1 MNEDFSRGKYG
12 VRLLRFITMGRE
24 RKCILCHIIYN
35 SKKEMSEHM
44 RSMLHHREL
53 ENLKGRD
60 SNHECRVCR
69 VTVVGLSAY
78 AKHISSQLHKDNADA
93 YDRVQEEGKEEA
105 DEEYFDK
112 ELIQLINQRKQQSW
126 QEEAGR
132 TNNETE
138 SQGKRLKNRMEDRST
153 YLDRGSYDQSS
164 WHHHGPPQREWKWEK
179 EGFNIY
185 RQGNFPQ
192 SAGLPSPSGHLNGP
206 KGQTGWHLNGPG
218 CSANQLKTH
227 SNAGGIWHSNGG
239 GSSSWHQGGTGRNP
253 NWHLEGPGV
262 FPTWQSSNCGK
273 SWNLNS
279 NSHGRNGWNFDGSS
293 NGFSLGRNRV
303 LNPLFSEGKAFG
315 WKNINRNPNNNNLKG
330 YAWEWQGNSST
341 CPVPPYRDLALDQ
354 SKKTPWSVG
363 FTRDKFPPTGVHDFQ
378 MPQKLDNK
386 ISKCSGKSSS
396 PSRDKYR
403 WTPYPFQ
410 RTAESQSGAKE
421 IVPQGS
427 EKDVSS
433 ADLQSLLAKA
443 DDQKPDNTAV
453 FPKQTSRDNHI
464 SASVDASSNP
474 DFSTSDTVASN
485 CSTEQKPD
493 QDASKINKMPSL
505 KSNLLSISNIKSFA
519 SKQDPKNLLKSV
531 KLFSSSSSGADQIN
545 LNALDLDT
553 KQSSSYNDKLHSP
566 HFQTLKE
573 PVESLTEVLKKA
585 KEMLQCS
592 QHLHSQHLNSHA
604 NKKLLQRDSSMDEQL
619 IDSTKDNEQKMN
631 TFENVSES
639 ELARYE
645 NSGAVAENLGP
656 HNNEYLASKSPHSE
670 HSMKND
676 EHMTGALGQVPN
688 ISDIVLSLQKSS
700 TASLAET
707 KSKASQEEGNEDSL
721 SLQAN
726 LEAVVFENGGSDHE
740 LQKESSQSSASRLL
754 ELGKLRLPASLQRD
768 LTRHIG
774 SKSKAGAH
782 LPEPNLNIARR
793 IRNVNCYRKNEMDKE
808 SGLKPTLRQILNASR
823 RNVNWEQVIQQ
834 VTKKKQELGKGL
846 PRFGI
851 EMIAPVHNDQEE
863 LDLNEEPDLSS
874 LEGFHWEGISVL
886 PPGSIRKRSLSE
898 SSVAVDRSASVYDFF
913 DDQITKQES
922 EKRQTVPTSHL
933 AGVQLKP
940 NCSSEVGG
948 LEQEETTVPESSSA
962 AVEKYELI
970 TNQWQHSTH
979 SSRDTAAVNSVKKE
993 ENLQSYEQLD
1003 KHSSPESQG
1012 DRCGLDQSG
1021 TSAPT
1026 SSAVV
1031 EAATDSSCTSGTEQN
1046 DAQGI
1051 GKKRRATADRGSPE
1065 IPSLE
1070 RKNKRRKLKSKKER
1084 SQVDQLLSIS
1094 LREEELTKSL
1104 QGVDSNVLQARA
1116 TLQAAYVEVQ
1126 SLLVLKQQITV
1137 EMNTLRT
1144 QRIQIL
1150 QGLQDT
1156 ILKETHEPP
1165 DCAGQPSGSTSGEKR
1180 NSKLQEAVDLSSG
1193 HLFSLLEAP
1202 LHQSPF
1208 MSSSTMLR
1216 NPLQV
1221 STLPAFPT
1229 AGNVS
1234 ITMPDSSVTIKQEPI
1249 SLEHGNESMN
1259 TAPYSSTCASSAVSL
1274 YANELSQSPLLY
1286 PVITATRSLTE
1297 LVQSFSLV
1305 SSKSAPDGG
1314 MPKSS
1319 ESNSPSHS
1327 HFSSKK
1333 EENRTLKQ
1341 SALSEGHSSS
1351 FQTHVFTMQARLEKY
1366 PCPPS
1371 EQPEQHAES
1380 TFASTESQGGKKKKK
1395 LRKKK
1400 SLRAAHVPEN
1410 SDTEHDTDAGK
1421 PTRKIKSKRI
1431 PKEIKVTTSSLL
1443 DGGTMQETENKD
1455 ENDSDSSVE
1464 VVDISNTQF
1473 EVVAIDSEYG
1483 DEKPDSPSKQDFMN
1497 NTELALVE
1505 TMNNC
1510 SYDEVTSTS
1519 EMGSNYKDGVH
1530 TSVAGTQTPLSSIK
1544 GTKTSSEV
1552 SSEPG
1557 EDEDPTEGNFE
1568 GHQAAVNAIQ
1578 IFGSLLYTC
1587 SADKTVRAYN
1597 LVNRKCV
1604 GTFEGHTSK
1613 VNCLLVI
1620 QTHGKQAVL
1629 YTGSS
1634 DHTIR
1639 CYNIKTRKSME
1650 KLELADR
1657 VLCLHSRWRI
1667 LYTGLANGSVVTF
1680 NIKNNKQLDV
1690 FECHGP
1696 RAISCL
1702 ATAQEGAR
1710 RLLVVGSYDC
1720 TISVR
1725 DARNGLLL
1733 RTLEGH
1739 SKTVLC
1745 MKVVN
1750 DLVFSGSSDQSVHAH
1765 NIHTGELVRIYKG
1778 HSHAVTVVNILGKV
1792 MVTACLDKFV
1802 RVYELQSHDRL
1813 QVYGGHHDMIMCM
1826 AIHKSMIYTGCYDG
1840 SVQAVRLNLVQNF
1853 RCWWHGCALIFGVID
1868 HLKQHLINDHTNPN
1882 FQSLKCRWKNCD
1894 AFFTT
1899 RRGSKQDAVSH
1910 IEQHAEDDSKLDT

>member
-1 MNEDFSRGKYG
+1 
-12 VRLLRFITMGRE
+12 MGRE
-24 RKCILCHIIYN
+24 RTCILCHIIYN

-93 YDRVQEEGKEEA
+93 HDRVLEEGKEEA

-138 SQGKRLKNRMEDRST
+138 PHDKRLQSRKEDRST
-153 YLDRGSYDQSS
+153 FLDRGSYDQST
-164 WHHHGPPQREWKWEK
+164 WHHHGPLQRDWKWEN
-179 EGFNIY
+179 EGFNKY

-192 SAGLPSPSGHLNGP
+192 PAGMSIQNGHLSGP
-206 KGQTGWHLNGPG
+206 KGQTGWHTNGPG
-218 CSANQLKTH
+218 CSANQHKTN
-227 SNAGGIWHSNGG
+227 SNSGGIWHSNGG
-239 GSSSWHQGGTGRNP
+239 GSSRWHQGGTGRNP
-253 NWHLEGPGV
+253 NWHHEGSGV
-262 FPTWQSSNCGK
+262 FPTWQSNNCGK
-273 SWNLNS
+273 NWNLNS
-279 NSHGRNGWNFDGSS
+279 NPHGGNGWNFDRSS
-293 NGFSLGRNRV
+293 NGFPPGRNRG
-303 LNPLFSEGKAFG
+303 LNPPFSEDMAFG
-315 WKNINRNPNNNNLKG
+315 WNPNRKPKNNNLKG
-330 YAWEWQGNSST
+330 YAWEWQDNSST
-341 CPVPPYRDLALDQ
+341 STVSPYGDLALNR
-354 SKKTPWSVG
+354 SKKPHCAID
-363 FTRDKFPPTGVHDFQ
+363 FTSDMFPPSGALDFH
-378 MPQKLDNK
+378 MPRKLDNK
-386 ISKCSGKSSS
+386 MSKCSGKSSS

-421 IVPQGS
+421 TVPQGS
-427 EKDVSS
+427 EKNQSS
-433 ADLQSLLAKA
+433 ALTRGG
-443 DDQKPDNTAV
+443 DQKPGNTEV
-453 FPKQTSRDNHI
+453 FPKQKLKENHI
-464 SASVDASSNP
+464 SASVDASSNL
-474 DFSTSDTVASN
+474 DFTTSDKVASD
-485 CSTEQKPD
+485 CSIGQKPD
-493 QDASKINKMPSL
+493 QDASKINRMPL
-505 KSNLLSISNIKSFA
+505 IKSNLLSISDIKSCS
-519 SKQDPKNLLKSV
+519 SKQDPKYLLKNV
-531 KLFSSSSSGADQIN
+531 KRPSSSPGAGQNN

-553 KQSSSYNDKLHSP
+553 KQSNSYNDKLHSAN
-566 HFQTLKE
+566 FQSPKE

-592 QHLHSQHLNSHA
+592 QHLHSHHLNCHA
-604 NKKLLQRDSSMDEQL
+604 SNKLLQRDSSMDELL
-619 IDSTKDNEQKMN
+619 IDSAKDNEQKIN
-631 TFENVSES
+631 TFDNVSEG
-639 ELARYE
+639 ELASGE
-645 NSGAVAENLGP
+645 NNGAVAENLGP
-656 HNNEYLASKSPHSE
+656 HSNEFSSSKSLQSE

-676 EHMTGALGQVPN
+676 ENMTGAPDQVPN
-688 ISDIVLSLQKSS
+688 NSDIVLSLRKSS
-700 TASLAET
+700 TSSLTSAHCSPET
-707 KSKASQEEGNEDSL
+707 NFKASQEECNEDSL
-721 SLQAN
+721 TLQVN
-726 LEAVVFENGGSDHE
+726 LEAVGFENSGSDHE
-740 LQKESSQSSASRLL
+740 LQKEGGQSSGCRLH

-774 SKSKAGAH
+774 SKSKAGAQ

-793 IRNVNCYRKNEMDKE
+793 IRNVNCYRKNEIDRE

-851 EMIAPVHNDQEE
+851 EMTAPVHNDQ
-863 LDLNEEPDLSS
+863 DLNEEPDLSS

-886 PPGSIRKRSLSE
+886 PPGSVRKRSLSE

-913 DDQITKQES
+913 DDQITDRES
-922 EKRQTVPTSHL
+922 EQRQIAPISRL
-933 AGVQLKP
+933 AGVRLKP
-940 NCSSEVGG
+940 NCSYEDSG
-948 LEQEETTVPESSSA
+948 LEQEETAVPVSSYA
-962 AVEKYELI
+962 AVEKSELI
-970 TNQWQHSTH
+970 TNQWHYSTH
-979 SSRDTAAVNSVKKE
+979 SSRDTAVVTFIMKG
-993 ENLQSYEQLD
+993 ENLQSFEQPD
-1003 KHSSPESQG
+1003 KHSAPESQG
-1012 DRCGLDQSG
+1012 ERHGLENQSG

-1026 SSAVV
+1026 SSTVV

-1051 GKKRRATADRGSPE
+1051 GKKRRATADGGSPE

-1094 LREEELTKSL
+1094 LREEELSKSL
-1104 QGVDSNVLQARA
+1104 QGVDSNLLQARA
-1116 TLQAAYVEVQ
+1116 TLQAAYIEVQ
-1126 SLLVLKQQITV
+1126 SLLVLKQQITL

-1150 QGLQDT
+1150 QGLQ
-1156 ILKETHEPP
+1156 ETYEPP
-1165 DCAGQPSGSTSGEKR
+1165 ECAGQPSASTSGERR
-1180 NSKLQEAVDLSSG
+1180 NSKLLEAVDLSSG
-1193 HLFSLLEAP
+1193 HLFSLLLEAP
-1202 LHQSPF
+1202 VHQPPL
-1208 MSSSTMLR
+1208 MPSSSTLSSQ
-1216 NPLQV
+1216 L
-1221 STLPAFPT
+1221 STLP
-1229 AGNVS
+1229 GNVS
-1234 ITMPDSSVTIKQEPI
+1234 TTMPDSSVTIKQEPM
-1249 SLEHGNESMN
+1249 SPEHGNESMN
-1259 TAPYSSTCASSAVSL
+1259 TAPYVGSL
-1274 YANELSQSPLLY
+1274 HANGELSQSPSLY

-1297 LVQSFSLV
+1297 LVQSFPLI

-1314 MPKSS
+1314 EPKSS
-1319 ESNSPSHS
+1319 ESNSPSQS
-1327 HFSSKK
+1327 PFSSKK
-1333 EENRTLKQ
+1333 EEISALKQ
-1341 SALSEGHSSS
+1341 NSLSGGHNST
-1351 FQTHVFTMQARLEKY
+1351 FQTHVFTIQAILEKT
-1366 PCPPS
+1366 PCPPP
-1371 EQPEQHAES
+1371 EQSEQHAES
-1380 TFASTESQGGKKKKK
+1380 TLASTESQGGKKKKK

-1400 SLRAAHVPEN
+1400 SLRASHVPEN
-1410 SDTEHDTDAGK
+1410 SDTEHDIDISK
-1421 PTRKIKSKRI
+1421 PIRKIKSRKI
-1431 PKEIKVTTSSLL
+1431 PKEIKVTTSSPLEQE
-1443 DGGTMQETENKD
+1443 DGGIMQETENKD
-1455 ENDSDSSVE
+1455 QNNSDSAVE
-1464 VVDISNTQF
+1464 VVEISNKQF
-1473 EVVAIDSEYG
+1473 EVVAVDSESG
-1483 DEKPDSPSKQDFMN
+1483 NEKPDSPSKQNFMS

-1505 TMNNC
+1505 TMNC
-1510 SYDEVTSTS
+1510 GYDEVTSTS
-1519 EMGSNYKDGVH
+1519 EMGSSYKDGVR
-1530 TSVAGTQTPLSSIK
+1530 TSVAGTQTPLSSIR
-1544 GTKTSSEV
+1544 GTKTYSEM

-1557 EDEDPTEGNFE
+1557 DDEDPTEGDFE

-1587 SADKTVRAYN
+1587 SADKTVRVYN

-1613 VNCLLVI
+1613 VNCLLVT
-1620 QTHGKQAVL
+1620 QNHGKNVVL

-1634 DHTIR
+1634 DHTIG
-1639 CYNIKTRKSME
+1639 CYNIETRECME
-1650 KLELADR
+1650 QLKLADR

-1667 LYTGLANGSVVTF
+1667 LYAGLGNGSVVTF
-1680 NIKNNKQLDV
+1680 SIKNNKQLDV

-1702 ATAQEGAR
+1702 ATAQEGSR

-1765 NIHTGELVRIYKG
+1765 NIQHTGELVRIYKG

-1802 RVYELQSHDRL
+1802 RIYELQSHDRL
-1813 QVYGGHHDMIMCM
+1813 QVYGGHTDMIMCM

-1840 SVQAVRLNLVQNF
+1840 SVQAVRLNLMQNF
-1853 RCWWHGCALIFGVID
+1853 RCWWHGCSLIFGVVD
-1868 HLKQHLINDHTNPN
+1868 HLKQHLLSDHTNPN
-1882 FQSLKCRWKNCD
+1882 FQTLKCRWKNCD

-1910 IEQHAEDDSKLDT
+1910 IERHAEDDSKLDT